1 MRIRTQ
7 FVVTVLL
14 FGVLL
19 AAISASAI
27 GTNYQV
33 SQAGD
38 QAALARR
45 IAQGAGELSYLA
57 NDYVIYRESQQI
69 ERWHDRF
76 DAFAADAAALRP
88 GNPEEQVVA
97 LNLQNNA
104 LRLKGVF
111 GSVVSLVESSST
123 GQAEPIDPTLL
134 QVAWSR
140 IAVQTQGLMSDASRL
155 SQLLSS
161 RVDRLQ
167 RTNSIVVVALIT
179 LFSAYFFFNYWLIQ
193 RRLLR
198 SIANLQSGTAVVG
211 AGDLDFRIEA
221 RSNDEVGDLSHA
233 FNRMTARLRAATEE
247 VRKERRRYQ
256 ELFDFAPDGYVV
268 TDRGGTIQAANR
280 AMGELLGE
288 PAPRLPGQ
296 KLEHFVASVDTP
308 AFHRLLDQLAG
319 TRGDGP
325 VRSEL
330 SLESRTSGTVHA
342 AVSAT
347 VSISATGE
355 VEGLRWLLRDVTR
368 ERQMQAALIHA
379 EKLSM
384 AGRLAGSLAH
394 EINNPLG
401 AAMGCAELAI
411 EAYDDGEDPTQHL
424 RVISTA
430 LGRTARIVSRLRD
443 LQRQAPSD
451 RKEPADLNAMLEHV
465 LLLVQKKATSA
476 DVEVLWQPV
485 EAAPRP
491 LVLVDSIHQVFLNL
505 VLNAVEAMDGAG
517 GRLTV
522 RILHRRQ
529 PPCVGIEFADD
540 GPGIAP
546 NALGALFE
554 PFNTTKPDG
563 SGLGLFISQ
572 NIVHQHGGSI
582 DVETAPGQG
591 ATFTV
596 WLPL

>member
-1 MRIRTQ
+1 VRIRTQ

-27 GTNYQV
+27 ATNYQV

-69 ERWHDRF
+69 ERWHARF
-76 DAFAADAAALRP
+76 DSFAADAAALRP
-88 GNPEEQVVA
+88 GNPEEQLVA

-111 GSVVSLVESSST
+111 GSVVALVESSST

-198 SIANLQSGTAVVG
+198 AIANLQSGTAVVG

-233 FNRMTARLRAATEE
+233 FNRMTARLQAATEE

-268 TDRGGTIQAANR
+268 TDRAGTIQAANR

-288 PAPRLPGQ
+288 PAPHLPGQ
-296 KLEHFVASVDTP
+296 KLDHFVASVDAA
-308 AFHRLLDQLAG
+308 AFHRLLNQLAG
-319 TRGDGP
+319 TRGGGP

-347 VSISATGE
+347 VSVSATGE

-368 ERQMQAALIHA
+368 EKQMQAALVHA

-411 EAYDDGEDPTQHL
+411 EAYDDGDDPTPHL

-522 RILHRRQ
+522 RILHRHQ
-529 PPCVGIEFADD
+529 PPRVGIEFADD

-546 NALGALFE
+546 DALGALFE
-554 PFNTTKPDG
+554 PFNTTKSDG

-582 DVETAPGQG
+582 DVETASGQG